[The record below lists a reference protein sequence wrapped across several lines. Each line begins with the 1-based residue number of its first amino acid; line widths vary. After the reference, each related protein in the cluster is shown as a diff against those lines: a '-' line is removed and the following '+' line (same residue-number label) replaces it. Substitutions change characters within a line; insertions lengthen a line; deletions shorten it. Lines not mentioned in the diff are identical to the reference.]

1 MPDLN
6 AAVRRT
12 FGLNWPAAIGAGIIA
27 GVAFL
32 ILEMGLLATTGGA
45 VWGPPRMM
53 AAIVMGEGVLPPPA
67 TYAPGIVAVGM
78 IVHFVLSIIYAIILA
93 AILQWWPLPIWPAVG
108 LGAAFGLLIFL
119 VNFYGFTELAFPWFA
134 MARNWITLVSHI
146 VFGAVLGG
154 SYKLIAAR
162 QEHAPGHA

>member
-12 FGLNWPAAIGAGIIA
+12 LGLNWPAAVGAGIVA
-27 GVAFL
+27 GIAFL
-32 ILEMGLLATTGGA
+32 ILEMGLVAATGGA

-67 TYAPGIVAVGM
+67 TYSPGIMAVAMV
-78 IVHFVLSIIYAIILA
+78 VHFVLSIIYAAVLA
-93 AILQWWPLPIWPAVG
+93 AILQWWPRPLWPALGVG
-108 LGAAFGLLIFL
+108 AMFGLIIFL

-134 MARNWITLVSHI
+134 MARNWITIVSHL
-146 VFGAVLGG
+146 VFGVVLAG

-162 QEHAPGHA
+162 QEHATGHA